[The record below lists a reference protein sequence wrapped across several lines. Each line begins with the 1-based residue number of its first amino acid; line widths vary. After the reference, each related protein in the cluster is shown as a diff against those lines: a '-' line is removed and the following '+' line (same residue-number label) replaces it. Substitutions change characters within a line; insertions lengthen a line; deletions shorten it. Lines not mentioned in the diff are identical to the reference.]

1 MKKLSPKLQTLVV
14 DNSLTQRTLLA
25 KLVQKHPQLELAG
38 IYGNAL
44 ETYRH
49 LGESRVDLLLLDVE
63 MPLITGFDLIDTLK
77 EEVQVILVTA
87 NPQYAL
93 KAFDYGVRDF
103 LLKPVDPLRF
113 KIAIRKAVSVH
124 RTKYPLQHTG
134 PTLDVR
140 CDLEK
145 RQITIADIL
154 WVEAMGDYVKLITEE
169 EKIVILSTMKALIAK
184 LPKDKFLRIHRSY
197 IVNLEKVDLFNST
210 SVEIAGKKL
219 PMSRSKSPRLEKL
232 LHPLG

>member
-14 DNSLTQRTLLA
+14 DNSLTQCTLLS
-25 KLVQKHPQLELAG
+25 KLVHKHPQLEMAG
-38 IYGNAL
+38 VYENAL
-44 ETYRH
+44 DTYRH
-49 LGESRVDLLLLDVE
+49 LGESHVDLLLLDVE
-63 MPLITGFDLIDTLK
+63 MPLISGFDLIDTLK

-93 KAFDYGVRDF
+93 KAFEFGVTDY

-113 KIAIRKAVSVH
+113 KTAIRKAVSVH
-124 RTKYPLQHTG
+124 RTKFPPVQTG
-134 PTLDVR
+134 ITLDVR

-145 RQITIADIL
+145 RQIAIADLL
-154 WVEAMGDYVKLITEE
+154 WIEAMGDYVKLITEE

-210 SVEIAGKKL
+210 SVEIAGQKL

-232 LHPLG
+232 LQPLG